1 MKTYEE
7 MAEYVLEVRDEY
19 EKKRKR
25 RIIAAKRIVPAVAG
39 VCCTMAIVFG
49 IWKGHV
55 KPDEFLLTNDIT
67 IDATTT
73 AAVTTTLHTTD
84 NVTAY
89 TTSVTTGGRKNT
101 YTTLPA
107 SFVAATSAMPATA
120 ESKTTAAHVTSET
133 TAVIIKTT
141 TSEQYISATTTS
153 KVTTVSKTTS
163 VTTVTTQGTPSGA
176 ASGELTAGGTGG
188 YDGEGGFGGGG
199 VIIGGGSGGEGGS
212 IGGSSSGGE
221 GMGGGAIGGGG
232 GWGGAV
238 SWSSLPVN
246 ERYDTALLDGYTDVY
261 TNTFRISPDDVG
273 DRIGDAV
280 MEGYDYSA
288 GEYHRCTADVYYI
301 KNIRDS
307 MAVAV
312 RFEGNEYYLYR
323 NRNTDIER
331 IFLLISPME

>member
-7 MAEYVLEVRDEY
+7 MAEYVLEVRDEH

-25 RIIAAKRIVPAVAG
+25 RIASAKRIVPAVAG

-67 IDATTT
+67 IYATTT

-101 YTTLPA
+101 DTTSPT

-141 TSEQYISATTTS
+141 TSEEYISATTTS

-176 ASGELTAGGTGG
+176 ASGEHTAGGA
-188 YDGEGGFGGGG
+188 
-199 VIIGGGSGGEGGS
+199 GGSGGEGGS
-212 IGGSSSGGE
+212 DGGSSSGGE

-232 GWGGAV
+232 GCGGAL

-288 GEYHRCTADVYYI
+288 GEYRRCTADVYYI

-312 RFEGNEYYLYR
+312 RFEGDEYYLYR